1 MLIAPGSENL
11 GENKHAPPP
20 MAHSRT
26 SQKKSRRPHAER
38 KRGSRRQVLSGTAEK
53 TRGGLSATSLK
64 KNKAG
69 RIVSRKKSEQ
79 GKSRAWPK
87 AVQAARKRLGLEGF
101 VPVGG
106 SSAEG
111 QKLLSLARR
120 MYR

>member
-1 MLIAPGSENL
+1 
-11 GENKHAPPP
+11 

-38 KRGSRRQVLSGTAEK
+38 KRGSRRQVLSGTAMK

-79 GKSRAWPK
+79 GKGRAWPK

>member
-1 MLIAPGSENL
+1 
-11 GENKHAPPP
+11 
-20 MAHSRT
+20 MAHSGRT
-26 SQKKSRRPHAER
+26 SRKKSRSSSHAER
-38 KRGSRRQVLSGTAEK
+38 KRGSRRQVLSGKAKK
-53 TRGGLSATSLK
+53 TPGGLSATSLK

-79 GKSRAWPK
+79 SKSRAWPK
-87 AVQAARKRLGLEGF
+87 AVQAARKRLGLQGF